1 MTPSEAGRELDQV
14 GRTTSV
20 SSAADLCACREL
32 GRRRAGRRRRRRASR
47 ELRPSV
53 SSADL
58 LGAGREQKQE
68 KSEERKKKKN
78 QCLAGSWTKYK

>member
-1 MTPSEAGRELDQV
+1 
-14 GRTTSV
+14 
-20 SSAADLCACREL
+20 
-32 GRRRAGRRRRRRASR
+32 
-47 ELRPSV
+47 
-53 SSADL
+53 